1 MANIE
6 FNAEMRKKYG
16 LDLDDS
22 NKEYFW
28 KSIDSRAL
36 SNLGT
41 NYEEYFL
48 RGTEINICLLFI
60 DVCNFSTKF
69 GNFSGKEVS
78 DYFQGYYDIIM
89 PIIFKYEGVI
99 DKVIGDGIIAIFGK
113 PFINKSPLEC
123 FPHADLCA
131 KEILISTNNTRFSS
145 KVAFHSGKI
154 RYFKNTSGY
163 EEYTVIGK
171 PITELF
177 RLESISMDQSINYY
191 NRSVVKIYYDDLTN
205 SIEPFK
211 EDHFHRWVEYY
222 MPIQPPKGTDYHS
235 LSYLQ
240 YV

>member
-69 GNFSGKEVS
+69 IEVTCSG
-78 DYFQGYYDIIM
+78 
-89 PIIFKYEGVI
+89 
-99 DKVIGDGIIAIFGK
+99 
-113 PFINKSPLEC
+113 
-123 FPHADLCA
+123 
-131 KEILISTNNTRFSS
+131 
-145 KVAFHSGKI
+145 
-154 RYFKNTSGY
+154 
-163 EEYTVIGK
+163 
-171 PITELF
+171 
-177 RLESISMDQSINYY
+177 
-191 NRSVVKIYYDDLTN
+191 
-205 SIEPFK
+205 
-211 EDHFHRWVEYY
+211 
-222 MPIQPPKGTDYHS
+222 
-235 LSYLQ
+235 
-240 YV
+240 